1 MTSDVLPL
9 AVDNLSYHYG
19 KYQALDSVSFK
30 IERGSFT
37 ILIGHNGAGKTTLF
51 SLLTGLY
58 SAHQGSIS
66 INGYELLRQPSKALH
81 QVGIVFQQRS
91 LDIDLSVWQNIRYSA
106 NLYGL
111 SVKQARQYAV
121 REMERFGMQDQMNA
135 KIRHLSGGQTRRVEI
150 VRALVQQ
157 PNLLILDEPTVGLD
171 SQSRHMIVEH
181 VRSLCKKG
189 LSVLW
194 TTHLLDEV
202 IVEDKVLVLNKSQ
215 LKIVGKA
222 GEITAANDVVEMRKK
237 LSDLL

>member
-58 SAHQGSIS
+58 SAHQGSIF